1 MSSSSEEPVQEGGI
15 DGTPLEQTKVFI
27 RELTCAANVSSQFVR
42 SGGSEGKDRD
52 TVWTLSGTTMKAY
65 AAMRGL
71 PDMEDPLMT
80 WIASLEMD
88 KRVEG
93 EVTYVPS
100 LSVLHCFRGLN
111 VLVL

>member
-1 MSSSSEEPVQEGGI
+1 MSSSSEEPVQEGDT
-15 DGTPLEQTKVFI
+15 DGTPLEQTKVYI
-27 RELTCAANVSSQFVR
+27 HELTCAANVSSQSVR
-42 SGGSEGKDRD
+42 PGPRECEDRD

-80 WIASLEMD
+80 WIASLETD

-100 LSVLHCFRGLN
+100 FCVFHIVSEG
-111 VLVL
+111 